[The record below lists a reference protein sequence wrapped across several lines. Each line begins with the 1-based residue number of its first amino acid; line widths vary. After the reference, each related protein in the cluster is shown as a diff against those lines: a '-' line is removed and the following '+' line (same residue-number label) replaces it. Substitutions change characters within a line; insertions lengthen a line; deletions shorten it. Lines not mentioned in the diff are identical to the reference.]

1 MNGWIVIIAIVSGG
15 ISGTVLTDSPL
26 ITPSHG
32 TTALYT
38 PPPPPPAPQITI
50 VRVKTRAEAEA
61 QALGYYTNDTG
72 AMWAADKL
80 VAPSLFSW
88 QSSRAAVVISPEGK
102 VYRVE
107 RVEKKRKVVREVEE
121 SDGWETRWEVAP

>member
-32 TTALYT
+32 TTALYV
-38 PPPPPPAPQITI
+38 PPPPPPAPRITI
-50 VRVKTRAEAEA
+50 VRATTRAEAEA
-61 QALGYYTNDTG
+61 QALGYYTNDRG
-72 AMWAADKL
+72 VMWTDDKL
-80 VAPSLFSW
+80 GAPSLYSW
-88 QSSRAAVVISPEGK
+88 QSSRAAVVISPGGK
-102 VYRVE
+102 VYRVD
-107 RVEKKRKVVREVEE
+107 RVEKKRKVIREIEE